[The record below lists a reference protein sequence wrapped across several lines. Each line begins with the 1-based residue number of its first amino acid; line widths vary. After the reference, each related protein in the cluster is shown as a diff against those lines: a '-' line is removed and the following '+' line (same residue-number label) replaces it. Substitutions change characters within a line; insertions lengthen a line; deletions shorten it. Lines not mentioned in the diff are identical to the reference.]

1 MDAANGGCRV
11 GSVMMT
17 ELSTSSRPS
26 QNLRLGR
33 YLLQERLAHG
43 GMGEVYRAAAYGAA
57 GVVKTVCVKRIRA
70 EKAEKNWR
78 VESFIEEARLSMQL
92 NHANIVSVFDFGVA
106 DGGYYLAMEW
116 IDGVD
121 LMAFVRRGV
130 RVPTSLVAYVG
141 AETCRALDRAHT
153 GTIDGVHGIVHRD
166 VKPSNILL
174 SRSGEVKLADFGIA
188 TLVGGQ
194 RSIAGTPGYMSP
206 EQREGGVVDAR
217 TDIYGLGVSLL
228 EFAIGRRAKDVAAAL
243 EQVEDEDLRALLAW
257 LVEPDLEK
265 RASSAHQIGQE
276 FERMVGR
283 ALAAGEEHPRDIL
296 AAYVSALAKMKVSAP
311 VDEELGATASLA
323 FGAHVPREPKRAL
336 TERFAADFEG
346 SEATTREDEPS
357 DLSSSSTMA
366 RAFSKRIGLRV
377 LLSILALVTVAIA
390 AFVVAF
396 PNPRPPHPT
405 GRLDVNVEP
414 RAAIYVDG
422 VFLGESPL
430 HGLELPAG
438 EHEIRVE
445 NHELGVVK
453 VKRVRIPE
461 GRTHVYEAELR

>member
-1 MDAANGGCRV
+1 MQDPTEVTRIGSDGIGG
-11 GSVMMT
+11 
-17 ELSTSSRPS
+17 LSGATLCDRYRLEHLIGAGGMA
-26 QNLRLGR
+26 QVWEATDLVLGR
-33 YLLQERLAHG
+33 RVAVKLLHPHLVGDEAFVQRF
-43 GMGEVYRAAAYGAA
+43 
-57 GVVKTVCVKRIRA
+57 RA
-70 EKAEKNWR
+70 EA
-78 VESFIEEARLSMQL
+78 IAAARLS
-92 NHANIVSVFDFGVA
+92 HPGIVGIYDTCAEGPHEAIVMELLDAVTLRRHLDERKVLDA
-106 DGGYYLAMEW
+106 DTT
-116 IDGVD
+116 
-121 LMAFVRRGV
+121 VRIGLR
-130 RVPTSLVAYVG
+130 LLDALE
-141 AETCRALDRAHT
+141 AAHRAGL
-153 GTIDGVHGIVHRD
+153 VHRD

-336 TERFAADFEG
+336 AERFAADFEG